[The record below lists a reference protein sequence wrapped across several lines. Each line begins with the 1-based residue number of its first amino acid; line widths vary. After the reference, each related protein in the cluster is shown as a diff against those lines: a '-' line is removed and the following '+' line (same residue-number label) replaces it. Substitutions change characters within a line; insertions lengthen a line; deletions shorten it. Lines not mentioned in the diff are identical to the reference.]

1 MTVGTGLIRALAIVA
16 SVAAASPGLMSTA
29 RAAKPE
35 AKQESPF
42 ACSPS
47 ALSPV
52 ERKQHF
58 QEFGPRLRALCQEVQ
73 ALPNGYKFAFAQRQD
88 TYRLLAEWMFQERRC
103 CPFFDLSLRLDRE
116 GGPMWLEL
124 TGREGVKEFIKAEFV
139 PWFVK
144 SPPR

>member
-1 MTVGTGLIRALAIVA
+1 ML
-16 SVAAASPGLMSTA
+16 
-29 RAAKPE
+29 
-35 AKQESPF
+35 
-42 ACSPS
+42 
-47 ALSPV
+47 
-52 ERKQHF
+52 
-58 QEFGPRLRALCQEVQ
+58 
-73 ALPNGYKFAFAQRQD
+73 
-88 TYRLLAEWMFQERRC
+88 QERRC